1 MLILNKDVIEF
12 VTQFLCLLGHP
23 VVKKNFFHARSAIN
37 TGWVKKNRIIDV
49 LDKLDNSYWNQ
60 KKSYIE
66 SKVKMVG
73 LYFQKQ
79 GIFYR
84 AF

>member
-1 MLILNKDVIEF
+1 MLILNKDVLKF
-12 VTQFLCLLGHP
+12 VTQFPCFLGHP
-23 VVKKNFFHARSAIN
+23 VDKKNFFHARSAIN

-73 LYFQKQ
+73 LYFQRQ